1 MLSIN
6 IPKHATP
13 DQYELGEVLSLTVER
28 PTDILIKVHAAS
40 VNPIDV
46 KKAAGATKAVLKDSF
61 PYKIGYDCAGTV
73 LDTGSQVTRF
83 KAGDE
88 VFVRLPECHRGSWSE
103 LARSTEE
110 FVALKPNAISMEDA
124 ASIPLACMTA
134 LQALRGYE
142 GNLEGK
148 TVFIPAGSKN
158 IFRAGKVITTVSTSK
173 VDKVKELL
181 GEGVV
186 DESESTAFWYFA
198 AQKLTF
204 TLSVIDYKKS
214 DPMTVIPPRSVDFI
228 FDTTGSAMEYLSLVR
243 LKGAIVTVSILT
255 SGDVLQNSSVMRKS
269 PDKQDKAIVPFPIR
283 IALNFMDWIRRARAS
298 PYGVKYSS
306 IFLEPNATDLNSI
319 REWVETGKVKTIV
332 GTKVHFKDLTAVRD
346 ACQVVYCGK
355 GGIGKSVIL
364 FV

>member
-6 IPKHATP
+6 IPKHTTP
-13 DQYELGEVLSLTVER
+13 DQYELGEIPSLTVEK
-28 PTDILIKVHAAS
+28 PTDILIKVHAGS
-40 VNPIDV
+40 INPIDV

-73 LDTGSQVTRF
+73 LETGSQVKRF

-110 FVALKPNAISMEDA
+110 FVALKPKNVSMEEA

-134 LQALRGYE
+134 LQALRGYD

-148 TVFIPAGSKN
+148 TVFIPAGLGGTGIFACQLAKN
-158 IFRAGKVITTVSTSK
+158 IFKAGKVITTVSTSK
-173 VDKVKELL
+173 VPQVNQLL
-181 GEGVV
+181 GEGIV
-186 DESESTAFWYFA
+186 DEI
-198 AQKLTF
+198 
-204 TLSVIDYKKS
+204 IDYKKS
-214 DPMTVIPPRSVDFI
+214 DPMNVIPPQSVDFI
-228 FDTTGSAMEYLSLVR
+228 FDTTGNAMEYLSLVR
-243 LKGAIVTVSILT
+243 PKGAIVTVSILT
-255 SGDVLQNSSVMRKS
+255 SGNVLQNSSVMRRS

-283 IALNFMDWIRRARAS
+283 ITLNIMDWIRRMRAS
-298 PYGVKYSS
+298 RYGVKYSS

-319 REWVETGKVKTIV
+319 REWVEKGMVKTIV
-332 GTKVHFKDLTAVRD
+332 GTKAHFKDIEAVRK
-346 ACQVVYCGK
+346 ACQVVYDGK
-355 GGIGKSVIL
+355 GGTGKSVIL